1 MHTDGDELIPSV
13 NDWPAEAV
21 FMGSGL
27 TAARRPGMTGYF
39 MIFVQIPSGGRL
51 HRPAKQGCRQA
62 AWSRRTGIFPVLC
75 RSGDKT
81 KLRVMPF
88 PRQERALAP

>member
-27 TAARRPGMTGYF
+27 TAARRPGMT
-39 MIFVQIPSGGRL
+39 IKRL
-51 HRPAKQGCRQA
+51 SPNG
-62 AWSRRTGIFPVLC
+62 F
-75 RSGDKT
+75 
-81 KLRVMPF
+81 
-88 PRQERALAP
+88 RADPHISS